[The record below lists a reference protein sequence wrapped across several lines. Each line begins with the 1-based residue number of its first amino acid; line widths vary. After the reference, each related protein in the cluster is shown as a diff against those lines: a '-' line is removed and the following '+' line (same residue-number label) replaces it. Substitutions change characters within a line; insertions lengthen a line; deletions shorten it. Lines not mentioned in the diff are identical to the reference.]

1 MRLASILL
9 IAACGSGSKAPPPAN
24 VARPVNPY
32 MARDFHKPGSWR
44 FDYSQAMTLSR
55 DGMDTPSTFAG
66 TIAVTSDGLGT
77 AKAEVVANDPGM
89 PPLSF
94 TLQETATELKMDRP
108 EQIMFLLFPF
118 PSKPL
123 APDGRE
129 TFNITFPLSAGRS
142 VQDIPIALEI
152 TRLASDTIDGLPC
165 THLDLAF
172 AIERATAKLNL
183 NGDACIATDGLPVVV
198 DLTMAMAFEG
208 PPAFAMTTRISLK
221 RTH

>member
-9 IAACGSGSKAPPPAN
+9 IAACGSGSKATPAN
-24 VARPVNPY
+24 VAKPANPD
-32 MARDFHKPGSWR
+32 MARDFHEPGSWR
-44 FDYSQAMTLSR
+44 FAYSQALTLSR
-55 DGMDTPSTFAG
+55 DGIDTPSTFAG
-66 TIAVTSDGLGT
+66 SIVVTSDGRGT
-77 AKAEVVANDPGM
+77 AKAEVVATEPGM

-94 TLQETATELKMDRP
+94 TLHETATELKLDRP

-123 APDGRE
+123 AENASE
-129 TFNITFPLSAGRS
+129 TFAITFPLSAGRS
-142 VQDIPIALEI
+142 VQDIPVQLEI
-152 TRLASDTIDGLPC
+152 TRLARDTIDGLPC

-172 AIERATAKLNL
+172 AVERAIAKLGL
-183 NGDACIATDGLPVVV
+183 AGDACIAADGLPVIV
-198 DLTMAMAFEG
+198 DLTMAMATEG